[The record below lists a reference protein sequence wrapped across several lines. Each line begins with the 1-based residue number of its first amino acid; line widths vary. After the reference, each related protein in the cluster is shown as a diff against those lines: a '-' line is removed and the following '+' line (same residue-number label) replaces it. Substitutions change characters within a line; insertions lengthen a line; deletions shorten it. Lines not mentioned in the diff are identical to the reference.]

1 MFESVSK
8 LRLLRYN
15 RGLPAFSLRVETNGG
30 ETRDESNVNGG
41 MRDKKLFGRGRISS
55 FCGPTGCGIVLKLMA
70 AGASDGLYSENCSS
84 NQAESR

>member
-30 ETRDESNVNGG
+30 ETRYESNVNGG
-41 MRDKKLFGRGRISS
+41 MRDKKNFGGSRICS
-55 FCGPTGCGIVLKLMA
+55 FCQAVCGIVLKLTV
-70 AGASDGLYSENCSS
+70 
-84 NQAESR
+84 